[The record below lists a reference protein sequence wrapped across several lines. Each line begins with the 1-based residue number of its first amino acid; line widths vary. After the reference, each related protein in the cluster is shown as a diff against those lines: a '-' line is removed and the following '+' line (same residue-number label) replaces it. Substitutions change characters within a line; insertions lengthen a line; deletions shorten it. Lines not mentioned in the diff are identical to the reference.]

1 MSTWTVA
8 WRVMVPLA
16 LLALGLLWFLPLP
29 PALAYP
35 PGVGI
40 LGKARNCLACH
51 ANDGPWKDDA
61 NLVVDILDKE
71 TGESLRQRDGSFL
84 IPAEPERRRTV
95 LIVLGRAKGDTAP
108 TPLRNGWIFVDPALI
123 NRDHLGSKFAPGWEA
138 DLSMS
143 CRLVGDTHKA
153 YEGAKITVLPMT
165 LRPTGAAKDGE
176 VDWQILMTS
185 GEAVKG
191 DAKRG
196 LVQNYF
202 ERKVRLKVEE
212 QGNDSTGR
220 GSAPCP

>member
-1 MSTWTVA
+1 MRTWMTA
-8 WRVMVPLA
+8 WRLMLPLA
-16 LLALGLLWFLPLP
+16 LVALGFSWLLSSP

-35 PGVGI
+35 PAVGI
-40 LGKARNCLACH
+40 LGKAHNCMACH
-51 ANDGPWKDDA
+51 ANDGPWQEEA
-61 NLVVDILDKE
+61 NFIVDLLDKE
-71 TGESLRQRDGSFL
+71 TGKSLREKDGSFL
-84 IPAEPERRRTV
+84 ISAKPEQRRTV
-95 LIVLGRAKGDTAP
+95 LIILGRAKGDTAP
-108 TPLRNGWIFVDPALI
+108 APQRNGWIFVDPVLI

-153 YEGAKITVLPMT
+153 YEGANITVLPMT
-165 LRPTGAAKDGE
+165 VRPTGAAKNAE
-176 VDWQILMTS
+176 VEWQILMTG

-212 QGNDSTGR
+212 
-220 GSAPCP
+220 